1 MFKEEVVIEEADLKK
16 SGYFIS
22 IGAGLN
28 QKPLIETANSLGLK
42 TISIDKNDVAPGFEI
57 SDVKILESTSEYRK
71 IYSALRHI
79 PLTDKIVAVGTRS
92 YGKATY
98 SAAYL
103 SSKFKLVGTEPE
115 VIKLFENKKS
125 YLSFLN
131 SKGLRTP
138 KSYEWKNKSSLNKL
152 LNEIEFP
159 VILKPSMGNGKIG
172 IEHFENKEEFKLRID
187 KNFPDSQKFVLEEFI
202 SGPEITVLGLSQNQ
216 KFHLCSITD
225 KWTTSKAPFL
235 EIAHTS
241 PSRFQYLEAE
251 IRIYI
256 QNIIFYTNY
265 SSGPFV
271 AEFKIDRN
279 GDLALLEC
287 NPEVGGEFLA
297 DQLIPHAYK
306 YSYFE
311 SYVKILAGR
320 TFTAP
325 KQNAIP
331 KNLIT
336 CIYYYLPPSF
346 ASKIKSIPDFLP
358 SISENL
364 FFEQN
369 LKKENEMVDRSK
381 GNNSR
386 IKVIGITRT
395 QDISTESWLDELS
408 KRIEI
413 GY

>member
-1 MFKEEVVIEEADLKK
+1 M
-16 SGYFIS
+16 
-22 IGAGLN
+22 
-28 QKPLIETANSLGLK
+28 
-42 TISIDKNDVAPGFEI
+42 
-57 SDVKILESTSEYRK
+57 
-71 IYSALRHI
+71 
-79 PLTDKIVAVGTRS
+79 
-92 YGKATY
+92 
-98 SAAYL
+98 
-103 SSKFKLVGTEPE
+103 
-115 VIKLFENKKS
+115 
-125 YLSFLN
+125 
-131 SKGLRTP
+131 
-138 KSYEWKNKSSLNKL
+138 
-152 LNEIEFP
+152 
-159 VILKPSMGNGKIG
+159 
-172 IEHFENKEEFKLRID
+172 
-187 KNFPDSQKFVLEEFI
+187 
-202 SGPEITVLGLSQNQ
+202 
-216 KFHLCSITD
+216 
-225 KWTTSKAPFL
+225 
-235 EIAHTS
+235 
-241 PSRFQYLEAE
+241 EAE

-279 GDLALLEC
+279 GDLVLLEC